1 MDKIKFQAHLSFKN
15 VLKEKKSMASEVN
28 ETSNM
33 ACALGRSLLE
43 WLQASQ
49 ANIRLWW
56 KCQQEEKMI

>member
-1 MDKIKFQAHLSFKN
+1 MFHR
-15 VLKEKKSMASEVN
+15 KKSITSEVS

-56 KCQQEEKMI
+56 KCQQEAKTI